1 MLRLLPEEQLW
12 DVPQRRGKLLALLW
26 LRVVCVLQRYL
37 NRPVAALS
45 AS

>member
-26 LRVVCVLQRYL
+26 LRVVCVLRYL
-37 NRPVAALS
+37 NRLVAALS